1 MGKHLVLAGGGHAHM
16 TVLARLEDLV
26 GRGHRV
32 TLISPSPY
40 QYYSG
45 MGPGL
50 LAGTYR
56 PQDVRFHIRRMAEA
70 SGGLFMEDRVSG
82 IDAAA
87 RRLHLASGGEL
98 SYDVVSFNTGSCVP
112 LDSLDGTSPNVLPVK
127 PIENLL
133 RARKTLLQWEEKRAP
148 RLLVVGGGPAGVE
161 LAGNLWRLMDN
172 LGREGRISLVGGSKV
187 LKNFP
192 ERVRTLARRSLENR
206 GIVLRE
212 GVRTKSFAE
221 SVAVLSDGTSIPFD
235 LALVAIG
242 VSPGP
247 LFRDSELATGEGGGL
262 TVNSCLQSP
271 THPEIFGGGDC
282 IHFAPS
288 PLDKVGVHAV
298 RQNPVL
304 HHNLLAALDGGPL
317 QPFVP
322 RSAYLLILNL
332 GDGRGILSKWGWTV
346 AGRLAF
352 LAKDYIDRR
361 FMEKFQLSG
370 ERKEET

>member
-16 TVLARLEDLV
+16 TVLARLDQFV

-56 PQDVRFHIRRMAEA
+56 PQEVRFHIRKMIEA
-70 SGGLFMEDRVSG
+70 PGGSFLEDRVSG
-82 IDAAA
+82 IDAAGK
-87 RRLHLASGGEL
+87 RLHLASGGDL
-98 SYDVVSFNTGSCVP
+98 SYDAVSFNTGSGVP
-112 LDSLDGTSPNVLPVK
+112 LGSLDGGSPNVLPVK

-133 RARKTLLQWEEKRAP
+133 RVRETLLSWKEKRPP

-161 LAGNLWRLMDN
+161 LAGNLWRLLRELD
-172 LGREGRISLVGGSKV
+172 REGNISLVGGSRI
-187 LKNFP
+187 LKAFP
-192 ERVRTLARRSLENR
+192 DRVRTLARRSLENR
-206 GIVLRE
+206 GIVLHQ
-212 GVRTKSFAE
+212 GVRTKSLAGK
-221 SVAVLSDGTSIPFD
+221 VALLSDGASIPFD
-235 LALVAIG
+235 LALVAVG
-242 VSPGP
+242 VSPAP
-247 LFRDSELATGEGGGL
+247 LFRDSGLATGEDGGL
-262 TVNSCLQSP
+262 TVNAFLQSP
-271 THPEIFGGGDC
+271 DYPEIFGGGDC

-304 HHNLLAALDGGPL
+304 LHNLLAALDGGPL
-317 QPFVP
+317 RPYLP
-322 RSAYLLILNL
+322 PSAYLLILNL
-332 GDGRGILSKWGWTV
+332 GDGRGILSRRGWTV
-346 AGRLAF
+346 DGRLAF

-361 FMEKFQLSG
+361 FMKKFQISG
-370 ERKEET
+370 ELKEEA

>member
-16 TVLARLEDLV
+16 TVLARLDEFV

-50 LAGTYR
+50 LAETYR
-56 PQDVRFHIRRMAEA
+56 PQEVRFHIRKMIEA
-70 SGGLFMEDRVSG
+70 PGGLFLEDRVSG
-82 IDAAA
+82 IDAAGK
-87 RRLHLASGGEL
+87 RLQLASGGDL
-98 SYDVVSFNTGSCVP
+98 SYDAVSFNTGSGVP
-112 LDSLDGTSPNVLPVK
+112 LDSFDGVSPCVLPVK

-133 RARKTLLQWEEKRAP
+133 RVRETLLKWKEKRPP

-161 LAGNLWRLMDN
+161 LAGNLWRLLRELD
-172 LGREGRISLVGGSKV
+172 REGKISLVGGSRI
-187 LKNFP
+187 LKDFP
-192 ERVRTLARRSLENR
+192 DRVRTLARRSLENR
-206 GIVLRE
+206 DIVLRE
-212 GVRTKSFAE
+212 GVRTKSLAGNC
-221 SVAVLSDGTSIPFD
+221 ALLSDGTSIPFD
-235 LALVAIG
+235 LALVAVG

-247 LFRDSELATGEGGGL
+247 LFRDSGLATGEGGGL
-262 TVNSCLQSP
+262 TVNSYLQSP

-304 HHNLLAALDGGPL
+304 LHNLLAALDGGPL

-332 GDGRGILSKWGWTV
+332 GDGRGILSKRGWTV
-346 AGRLAF
+346 DGRLAF
-352 LAKDYIDRR
+352 LAKDFIDRR
-361 FMEKFQLSG
+361 FMKKFQLSG
-370 ERKEET
+370 ELKEQA

>member
-16 TVLARLEDLV
+16 TVLARLDNFV

-56 PQDVRFHIRRMAEA
+56 PQEVRFHIRRMIEA
-70 SGGLFMEDRVSG
+70 QGGLFMEDRAIG

-87 RRLHLASGGEL
+87 RRMKLASGGEL
-98 SYDVVSFNTGSCVP
+98 SYDVVSFNTGSSVP
-112 LDSLDGTSPNVLPVK
+112 LDSLDGASPYVLPVK
-127 PIENLL
+127 PIRNLL
-133 RARKTLLQWEEKRAP
+133 RARETLLDWKEKRAP

-161 LAGNLWRLMDN
+161 LAGNLWRLLGE
-172 LGREGRISLVGGSKV
+172 LGRVGEISLVGGSRI

-192 ERVRTLARRSLENR
+192 ERVRTLAWRSLEHR

-212 GVRTKSFAE
+212 GVRTKSLAGNC
-221 SVAVLSDGTSIPFD
+221 ALLSDGVSIPFD
-235 LALVAIG
+235 LALVAVG

-247 LFRDSELATGEGGGL
+247 LFRDSGLATGEGGGL
-262 TVNSCLQSP
+262 TVNSYLQSP

-298 RQNPVL
+298 RQNPIL
-304 HHNLLAALDGGPL
+304 LHNLLAALDGGPL
-317 QPFVP
+317 QPYLP
-322 RSAYLLILNL
+322 RSTYLLILNL
-332 GDGRGILSKWGWTV
+332 GDGRGILSKRGWTV
-346 AGRLAF
+346 DGRLAF

-361 FMEKFQLSG
+361 FMKKFQLSG
-370 ERKEET
+370 ELKEQA